1 MRLGTRGRPARATV
15 PAMIVAT
22 ARDAAELFGP
32 CFAAAPAEGE
42 TLAIAHLDAGRWL
55 IELVVVPGEGAAH
68 IDLPVRRIVED
79 ALRLGAVGLVL
90 AHNHPSGD
98 AQPSWDDVEATREL
112 AETAA
117 RLGIRLHDHLIFAG
131 EETCSL
137 RALGLL

>member
-1 MRLGTRGRPARATV
+1 LRRVIIANAN
-15 PAMIVAT
+15 
-22 ARDAAELFGP
+22 DAAEVFGP
-32 CFAAAPAEGE
+32 LFAETAAEGE
-42 TLAIAHLDAGRWL
+42 RLAVAHLDAERRL
-55 IELVVVPGEGAAH
+55 IELVAVEPAAADH
-68 IDLPVRRIVED
+68 IDLPVRRIIED
-79 ALRLGAVGLVL
+79 ALRLGASGIVV

-112 AETAA
+112 AETGA

>member
-1 MRLGTRGRPARATV
+1 
-15 PAMIVAT
+15 MIVAT

-32 CFAAAPAEGE
+32 CFAQAEGKGE
-42 TLAIAHLDAGRWL
+42 TLAIAHLDGARRL
-55 IELVVVPGEGAAH
+55 IELVVVPAEAADH
-68 IDLPVRRIVED
+68 IDLPVRRIIED
-79 ALRLGAVGLVL
+79 ALRLGAQGLVL

-112 AETAA
+112 AETGA